1 MASFHLHLLSVSILL
16 PVLGMVLVYYFVL
29 VRTSKRKYHPV
40 GGTMLNHLINFT
52 KLHHYMTRLAAK
64 HKTYR
69 ILNLFH
75 NEIYTADPANVEYIL
90 KTNFQNYGKGHYTRG
105 ILGDLLGDG
114 IFTVDGDQWRE
125 QRKVSS
131 YEFSTKVLRDFSSV
145 IFRKNVVKLA
155 NILSKAA
162 TSNQIVDIQDLF
174 MKSTLDSIFKV
185 AFGVEL
191 DSMCGSSEEGTKF
204 SNAFDDASAL
214 TLRRYVD
221 VTWKIKKALNVGSEA
236 ELKKNV
242 KVIDEFV
249 YKLIRSKTEKM
260 QNSQDDSSV
269 SFKLRKKKQGFSS

>member
-1 MASFHLHLLSVSILL
+1 
-16 PVLGMVLVYYFVL
+16 
-29 VRTSKRKYHPV
+29 
-40 GGTMLNHLINFT
+40 
-52 KLHHYMTRLAAK
+52 MTRLAAK